1 MNNTKRRKLDFSNQK
16 LEKNTKLKNLVKNF
30 FLRSFSR
37 PLALKKLDEL
47 IFKYF
52 LPTFVITFFISLF
65 VIVCQF
71 LYVWMDEI
79 VGKGLD
85 WPTIF
90 EFLFF
95 LVSYKIPMAL
105 PLAVLLASL
114 MTYGNLGEQYELVVI
129 RSSGISLFKAM
140 KGNLIFMLIICLA
153 AFLISN
159 YYLPYSALKVRVLL
173 HDIRDK
179 APTFGLEEKAFY
191 KEIDGFTI
199 RINKKNKDNK
209 KVEDILIYDHR
220 SGRGNSNVLRASSG
234 EFKNIDG
241 GKMMIF
247 ELENGA
253 QYEEV
258 IKKQKK
264 KDRTYEHSIIKF
276 ETWQKS
282 FDMSS
287 FAFEKSNE
295 NFFKNSHSMLN
306 IGQLNHAIDSI
317 KKRPKREFKRLAKS
331 TNNYFLHRSLVY
343 DTSNLFEPSK
353 NDSLNS
359 FISQFGLHK
368 QSRIVNKAIG
378 TARNIRSTSKF
389 YKDRLRSI
397 SKTVRLHQ
405 IEWHR
410 KFTLSIS
417 CLVFFLIGAPFG
429 AFIRKGGFGWPFVFT
444 IIMYIVFHVVSM
456 IGEKTAKAGTL
467 SPVLG
472 MWLPVL
478 IFLPLGFYLTYRV
491 TLEKKIKWPWAKK
504 S

>member
-1 MNNTKRRKLDFSNQK
+1 MNNNSYDIFESISN
-16 LEKNTKLKNLVKNF
+16 LL
-30 FLRSFSR
+30 S
-37 PLALKKLDEL
+37 LKKLDKL
-47 IFKYF
+47 IFTYF
-52 LPTFVITFFISLF
+52 IPTFFITFFISLF

-71 LYVWMDEI
+71 LYIWMDEI
-79 VGKGLD
+79 IGKGLD
-85 WPTIF
+85 WTTIF

-95 LVSYKIPMAL
+95 LVSYKTPMAL

-140 KGNLIFMLIICLA
+140 RGNILFMVFICFG

-199 RINKKNKDNK
+199 RIDKKDKDNK
-209 KVEDILIYDHR
+209 KVEDVLIYDHR
-220 SGRGNSNVLRASSG
+220 SGRGNINVLRAKKG
-234 EFKNIDG
+234 EFKNVNDVQ
-241 GKMMIF
+241 MMIV

-264 KDRTYEHSIIKF
+264 KDKTYEHSRITF
-276 ETWQKS
+276 ETWYKP

-295 NFFKNSHSMLN
+295 NFFKNSHSMLT
-306 IGQLNHAIDSI
+306 ISQLNHAIDSI
-317 KKRPKREFKRLAKS
+317 RRRPQKEFKRLGKS

-343 DTSNLFEPSK
+343 DTSNTNIKEAKDTGRTFLEKFKTP
-353 NDSLNS
+353 
-359 FISQFGLHK
+359 I
-368 QSRIVNKAIG
+368 QSRIVNKALG
-378 TARNIRSTSKF
+378 TCRNIKSTSKF
-389 YKDRLRSI
+389 YNDRLSSI
-397 SKTVRLHQ
+397 KKDVRLHK

-410 KFTLSIS
+410 KFTLAIS
-417 CLVFFLIGAPFG
+417 CMIFFLIGAPLG
-429 AFIRKGGFGWPFVFT
+429 AFIRKGGFGWPFVYT
-444 IIMYIVFHVVSM
+444 IVMYIIFHVISM
-456 IGEKTAKAGTL
+456 IGEKTAKAGNI
-467 SPVLG
+467 SPAMG

-478 IFLPLGFYLTYRV
+478 IFLPFGIYLTYRV
-491 TLEKKIKWPWAKK
+491 TLERKLKLPWLKKT